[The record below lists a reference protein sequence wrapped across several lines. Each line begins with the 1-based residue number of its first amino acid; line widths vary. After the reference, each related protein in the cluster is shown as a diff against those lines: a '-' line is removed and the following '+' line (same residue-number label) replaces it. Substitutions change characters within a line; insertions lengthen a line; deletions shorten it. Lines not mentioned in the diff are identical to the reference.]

1 MDIEGCEKLLEPN
14 STEIAVKR
22 NDWNLFP
29 LDIQLDVFRCLRD
42 YDLHKKGILVS
53 RQWRGAIER
62 HKGTLPKF
70 RQFVNCRAQNRLIG
84 DNSEEHL
91 RWREELSRRNA
102 EADEK
107 SRRAY
112 KKRIN
117 TFVLLSITSFIA
129 ALVAQLG
136 HISIERI
143 VTTFLLLAVT
153 LRMFNAYDKLHD
165 RYEYSF
171 RDWRILGLPIDTGY
185 GNIESL
191 KHLMPAYLGIRA
203 LVFVIIGILR
213 HMITGN
219 FSGL

>member
-1 MDIEGCEKLLEPN
+1 M
-14 STEIAVKR
+14 S
-22 NDWNLFP
+22 
-29 LDIQLDVFRCLRD
+29 
-42 YDLHKKGILVS
+42 
-53 RQWRGAIER
+53 
-62 HKGTLPKF
+62 KF
-70 RQFVNCRAQNRLIG
+70 QLIG

-117 TFVLLSITSFIA
+117 SYVLLSITSFIA

-153 LRMFNAYDKLHD
+153 LRMFNAYDKLYD
-165 RYEYSF
+165 SYEYSF
-171 RDWRILGLPIDTGY
+171 RDWRILGLPIDMGY